1 NEITMIYTEPIATF
15 INSYINS
22 TISGEDIPRNITGI
36 IGSPAIETGE
46 TVLID
51 GKQIKTYSTIIT
63 FDGPPVPP
71 GSTGSMY
78 VQHADYYLTKIQ
90 IRDGQN

>member
-1 NEITMIYTEPIATF
+1 MIYTEPIATF
-15 INSYINS
+15 INSYLNF
-22 TISGEDIPRNITGI
+22 TISGEEKSRNITGI
-36 IGSPAIETGE
+36 NGSPAIETGE

-51 GKQIKTYSTIIT
+51 GKQVKTYSTILT

-78 VQHADYYLTKIQ
+78 VQHADYYLAKIQ